1 MPTILVMKQK
11 ELPQRF
17 SKDAGIST
25 KEIIEL
31 VILTLSAIGMG
42 LGVIWFIIEAL
53 KVAIGG

>member
-1 MPTILVMKQK
+1 MPAILVMKQK

-17 SKDAGIST
+17 SEDAGIST

-31 VILTLSAIGMG
+31 VILTLTAIGMG
-42 LGVIWFIIEAL
+42 IGAVWFVIEAL